1 VHVGA
6 TGFLGLIEDP
16 SENRSFLGDGATAVN
31 GVDIDNVVAGS
42 PAQEAGIAEGDVVT
56 EFDGHA
62 VSTPEQLEHLMV
74 LHSPGNK
81 VTITWVGATGQSHTT
96 TVTLASGPP
105 A

>member
-1 VHVGA
+1 
-6 TGFLGLIEDP
+6 
-16 SENRSFLGDGATAVN
+16 
-31 GVDIDNVVAGS
+31 VAGS
-42 PAQEAGIAEGDVVT
+42 PAQEAGIASGDVVT

-74 LHSPGNK
+74 LYSPGNK